1 MRKSILFFYILFF
14 TLELNAQNGI
24 IYQLQNQPAQPSC
37 TDSIFIIA
45 NAYFPSA
52 SCNRI
57 RYETIKNGT
66 DIYIN
71 SYHDYGMMTV
81 ICSRTDTAILAPL
94 PSGTYQIYYT
104 ALDTQQIIIF
114 DRDTMT
120 LQVNCITPSYEVES
134 AEPFQFKLIA
144 STVEIITKE
153 AARVEI
159 FSMLGQKLK
168 EISTQAG
175 QIAYIDIKDQ
185 PNGRFLLVYT
195 DKQKFKTYL
204 IHNFKS

>member
-1 MRKSILFFYILFF
+1 
-14 TLELNAQNGI
+14 
-24 IYQLQNQPAQPSC
+24 
-37 TDSIFIIA
+37 
-45 NAYFPSA
+45 
-52 SCNRI
+52 
-57 RYETIKNGT
+57 
-66 DIYIN
+66 
-71 SYHDYGMMTV
+71 
-81 ICSRTDTAILAPL
+81 
-94 PSGTYQIYYT
+94 
-104 ALDTQQIIIF
+104 
-114 DRDTMT
+114 MT

-175 QIAYIDIKDQ
+175 QIAYIDIKDL
-185 PNGRFLLVYT
+185 PIGRFLVVYT
-195 DKQKFKTYL
+195 DKQKFKTFL

>member
-1 MRKSILFFYILFF
+1 
-14 TLELNAQNGI
+14 
-24 IYQLQNQPAQPSC
+24 
-37 TDSIFIIA
+37 
-45 NAYFPSA
+45 
-52 SCNRI
+52 
-57 RYETIKNGT
+57 
-66 DIYIN
+66 
-71 SYHDYGMMTV
+71 MMTV
-81 ICSRTDTAILAPL
+81 ICSRTDTAVLAPL
-94 PSGTYQIYYT
+94 SSGTYQIYYT

-175 QIAYIDIKDQ
+175 QIAYIDIKDL
-185 PNGRFLLVYT
+185 PIGRFLVVYT
-195 DKQKFKTYL
+195 DKQKFKTFL